1 MGARLTEPG
10 RRPGRRRAS
19 ALLAVLALASG
30 ACSTSGGGA
39 SSGSSADVAVSPPT
53 ATTPAAA
60 TTAAP
65 AASSTTVATTTTTVA
80 PTTTT
85 VAPTTTTEPPFV
97 ECPEEARP
105 LDEIGAE
112 LDQVPPMPVT
122 GDGTVKTLPRKAL
135 FVNPDSLAARAVQ
148 GERNPVNRAVL
159 ERLAS
164 VPVALSVGEWFGDR
178 VTESVAK
185 LTAAADAA
193 DQIAVL
199 QIYALPYRDIGAG
212 FSAGGVPDADAYR
225 AFTAAV
231 VAGIGRGPTIVIL
244 EPDSLGQMSSLPAPQ
259 QLERYLLL
267 NQAVD
272 AYAARPNTWVY
283 LDGTHCGWIPTE
295 LNAERLVRAGVNR
308 AQGFFT
314 NVSNFQPTAAEVWR
328 ATQMSRL
335 TGGMH
340 FVVDIGRNG
349 SGPYTE
355 VVPNRWCN
363 PPARALGLEP
373 TLATDTAL
381 ADAYLWV
388 KQPGSS
394 DGTCGRGNPPAGT
407 FWTARALEMAR
418 NAGW

>member
-1 MGARLTEPG
+1 
-10 RRPGRRRAS
+10 
-19 ALLAVLALASG
+19 
-30 ACSTSGGGA
+30 
-39 SSGSSADVAVSPPT
+39 
-53 ATTPAAA
+53 
-60 TTAAP
+60 
-65 AASSTTVATTTTTVA
+65 VA
-80 PTTTT
+80 PT
-85 VAPTTTTEPPFV
+85 TTTTEPPFV
-97 ECPEEARP
+97 ECPEPARP

-112 LDQVPPMPVT
+112 LDEVAPIPPS
-122 GDGTVKTLPRKAL
+122 GNAAVKPLPKRSL
-135 FVNPDSLAARAVQ
+135 YVNPDGLAARAAA
-148 GERNPVNRAVL
+148 GERDPATRAVL
-159 ERLAS
+159 ERLAA
-164 VPVALSVGEWFGDR
+164 VPTALSVGEWFGDR
-178 VTESVAK
+178 VTEVVAK
-185 LTAAADAA
+185 VTAAASAA

-212 FSAGGVPDADAYR
+212 FSAGGVPDAEAYR

-231 VAGIGRGPTIVIL
+231 VAGIDRGPTVIVL
-244 EPDSLGQMSSLPAPQ
+244 EPDSLGQMASLPAPL

-272 AYAARPNTWVY
+272 AYAALPNTWVY

-295 LNAERLVRAGVNR
+295 LNAERLLRAGVSR

-328 ATQMSRL
+328 ATRMSEL

-340 FVVDIGRNG
+340 FVVDVGRNG
-349 SGPYTE
+349 NGPFTE

-363 PPARALGLEP
+363 PPDRALGGAP
-373 TLATDTAL
+373 TLDTVSRL
-381 ADAYLWV
+381 ADAYLWI

-394 DGTCGRGNPPAGT
+394 DGTCGRGNPVAGM

>member
-1 MGARLTEPG
+1 MGARLIEPG
-10 RRPGRRRAS
+10 RRSGRWRAS
-19 ALLAVLALASG
+19 ALLAALALATG
-30 ACSTSGGGA
+30 ACSTSGGA
-39 SSGSSADVAVSPPT
+39 APSGSVVDPPPASLP
-53 ATTPAAA
+53 ATTPVPATSAAPTTPVTTAA
-60 TTAAP
+60 TTTSAA
-65 AASSTTVATTTTTVA
+65 
-80 PTTTT
+80 TTTT

-105 LDEIGAE
+105 LEEIGAE
-112 LDQVPPMPVT
+112 LDQVPPLPVT
-122 GDGTVKTLPRKAL
+122 GNATVKALPARAIY
-135 FVNPDSLAARAVQ
+135 VNPDGLAARAAS
-148 GERNPVNRAVL
+148 GERNPANRAVL
-159 ERLAS
+159 ERLAA
-164 VPVALSVGEWFGDR
+164 VPTALSVGEWFGDR

-185 LTAAADAA
+185 VTAAAAA
-193 DQIAVL
+193 SDRIAVL

-231 VAGIGRGPTIVIL
+231 VAGIDRGPTIIIL
-244 EPDSLGQMSSLPAPQ
+244 EPDSLGQLSSLPAPQ

-272 AYAARPNTWVY
+272 AYAALPNTFVY

-314 NVSNFQPTAAEVWR
+314 NVSNFQPTAAEVSR
-328 ATQMSRL
+328 ATRMSEL

-340 FVVDIGRNG
+340 FVIDIGRNG
-349 SGPYTE
+349 NGPFTQ

-363 PPARALGLEP
+363 PPDRALGAEP
-373 TLATDTAL
+373 TLDTASAL

-407 FWTARALEMAR
+407 FWVARAVEMASH
-418 NAGW
+418 AGW